1 MRYDSL
7 WRNKF
12 FNYRKSNNRGGTSLK
27 IYEGTDGLRGLVRKL
42 IEVYNFKKVVYEDD
56 NASID
61 TQDAVVQLWVTDEL
75 FLRCRF
81 ADTSSDFGWC
91 DLRTEA
97 LTCSCISGP
106 DYASD
111 ERRWIIYKQSDL
123 VAIGIDNNTASR
135 PDINII
141 IGEITNYETG
151 ETEIGMTTSRA
162 NNNTNLY
169 SVFTNGTSI
178 KSTPYR
184 YFCQQKSVTSLTPV
198 VSTELNK
205 GFTNVYHILSHT
217 QGIPDNS
224 NNNNYT
230 VPTQT
235 ILLNNKKYLLSRFAF
250 EIKD

>member
-1 MRYDSL
+1 MQ
-7 WRNKF
+7 
-12 FNYRKSNNRGGTSLK
+12 

-42 IEVYNFKKVVYEDD
+42 IEVYNFKKVVYEGA
-56 NASID
+56 NTSID
-61 TQDAVVQLWVTDEL
+61 TQDAIFQLWVTDEL
-75 FLRCRF
+75 FLRGQF
-81 ADTSSDFGWC
+81 ADTNRNFGWC

-97 LTCSCISGP
+97 LTCSCIAILNHTG
-106 DYASD
+106 D

-123 VAIGIDNNTASR
+123 VAIGISSNTARR
-135 PDINII
+135 PSINII

-151 ETEIGMTTSRA
+151 ETEIGMTTSCPD
-162 NNNTNLY
+162 NNTNFY

-184 YFCQQKSVTSLTPV
+184 YFCQQKSVTSLAPV

-205 GFTNVYHILSHT
+205 GFTNVYHILSHI
-217 QGIPDNS
+217 QGITDS
-224 NNNNYT
+224 DDYSSYV

-235 ILLNNKKYLLSRFAF
+235 ILLNNKKYLLSSFAF

>member
-1 MRYDSL
+1 M
-7 WRNKF
+7 
-12 FNYRKSNNRGGTSLK
+12 K

-42 IEVYNFKKVVYEDD
+42 IEVYNFKKVVYEGD

-61 TQDAVVQLWVTDEL
+61 TEDAIVQLWVTDEL

-81 ADTSSDFGWC
+81 ADTKTGYGWC

-97 LTCSCISGP
+97 LTCSCVSPADDVG
-106 DYASD
+106 DQ
-111 ERRWIIYKQSDL
+111 RRWIIYKQSDL
-123 VAIGIDNNTASR
+123 VAIGIDNNTARR

-162 NNNTNLY
+162 NNLISKY
-169 SVFTNGTSI
+169 AVFTNGMSVL
-178 KSTPYR
+178 STPDR
-184 YFCQQKSVTSLTPV
+184 YYCQQKSVTSLAPV
-198 VSTELNK
+198 VSTSQNK
-205 GFTNVYHILSHT
+205 GFTNVYHILSHI
-217 QGIPDNS
+217 QGITDDS
-224 NNNNYT
+224 YDNNYS

-250 EIKD
+250 EIKE

>member
-1 MRYDSL
+1 MQ
-7 WRNKF
+7 
-12 FNYRKSNNRGGTSLK
+12 
-27 IYEGTDGLRGLVRKL
+27 IYEGTDGLRGLVTKL
-42 IEVYNFKKVVYEDD
+42 IEVYNFKKVVYEGD

-61 TQDAVVQLWVTDEL
+61 TQDVTFQLWVTDEL
-75 FLRCRF
+75 FLRGQF
-81 ADTSSDFGWC
+81 TDAGAHGWC

-97 LTCSCISGP
+97 LTCSCISSTP
-106 DYASD
+106 YAVD

-123 VAIGIDNNTASR
+123 VAIGINRNTARR

-151 ETEIGMTTSRA
+151 ETEIGMTTSFA
-162 NNNTNLY
+162 DNNINFY
-169 SVFTNGTSI
+169 SVFTDGTTI

-184 YFCQQKSVTSLTPV
+184 YFCQQKSVTSLAPV

-205 GFTNVYHILSHT
+205 GFTNVYHILSHI
-217 QGIPDNS
+217 QGITDSDNYS
-224 NNNNYT
+224 NYA

>member
-1 MRYDSL
+1 MQ
-7 WRNKF
+7 
-12 FNYRKSNNRGGTSLK
+12 

-42 IEVYNFKKVVYEDD
+42 IEVYNFKKVVYEGD
-56 NASID
+56 NTSID
-61 TQDAVVQLWVTDEL
+61 TQNATFQLWVTDEL
-75 FLRCRF
+75 FLRGQF
-81 ADTSSDFGWC
+81 ADTNSNFGWC

-97 LTCSCISGP
+97 LTCPCIAISNYEP
-106 DYASD
+106 DN
-111 ERRWIIYKQSDL
+111 RRWIIYQQSDL
-123 VAIGIDNNTASR
+123 VAIGIDRNTASR

-162 NNNTNLY
+162 NNDTDNY
-169 SVFTNGTSI
+169 AVFTNGMSVL
-178 KSTPYR
+178 SMPYR

-198 VSTELNK
+198 VSTNQNK
-205 GFTNVYHILSHT
+205 GFTNVYHILSHI
-217 QGIPDNS
+217 QGITDN
-224 NNNNYT
+224 NTYCDYA

>member
-1 MRYDSL
+1 M
-7 WRNKF
+7 
-12 FNYRKSNNRGGTSLK
+12 K

-42 IEVYNFKKVVYEDD
+42 IEVYNFKKVVYEGD

-61 TQDAVVQLWVTDEL
+61 TEDGLVQLWVTDEL

-81 ADTSSDFGWC
+81 ADTQTGSGWC

-97 LTCSCISGP
+97 LTCPCVYPADDVG
-106 DYASD
+106 DQ
-111 ERRWIIYKQSDL
+111 RRWIIYKQSDL

-151 ETEIGMTTSRA
+151 ETEIGMTTSCA
-162 NNNTNLY
+162 TNNIEKY
-169 SVFTNGTSI
+169 AVFTNGISVL
-178 KSTPYR
+178 SAPYR
-184 YFCQQKSVTSLTPV
+184 YVCQQKSVTSFAPV

-205 GFTNVYHILSHT
+205 GFTNVYHILSHI
-217 QGIPDNS
+217 QGIPDSYSNS
-224 NNNNYT
+224 GYS

-235 ILLNNKKYLLSRFAF
+235 VLLNGKKYLLSRFAF
-250 EIKD
+250 EIKE

>member
-1 MRYDSL
+1 M
-7 WRNKF
+7 
-12 FNYRKSNNRGGTSLK
+12 K
-27 IYEGTDGLRGLVRKL
+27 IYEGTDGLRELVRKL
-42 IEVYNFKKVVYEDD
+42 IEVYNFKKVVYEGY

-61 TQDAVVQLWVTDEL
+61 TEDGFVQLWVTDEL

-81 ADTSSDFGWC
+81 ADTKTGYGWC

-97 LTCSCISGP
+97 LTCPCVSPIP
-106 DYASD
+106 DVSLVPD
-111 ERRWIIYKQSDL
+111 VVDQRRWIIYKQSDL
-123 VAIGIDNNTASR
+123 VAIGIDSNTASR

-151 ETEIGMTTSRA
+151 ETEIGMTTSCA
-162 NNNTNLY
+162 DNNTNLY

-184 YFCQQKSVTSLTPV
+184 YFCQQKSVTSFAPV

-205 GFTNVYHILSHT
+205 GFTNVYHILSHI
-217 QGIPDNS
+217 QGIPDSYSNS
-224 NNNNYT
+224 DYS

-235 ILLNNKKYLLSRFAF
+235 VLLNGKKYLLSRFAF
-250 EIKD
+250 EIKE

>member
-1 MRYDSL
+1 MQ
-7 WRNKF
+7 
-12 FNYRKSNNRGGTSLK
+12 

-42 IEVYNFKKVVYEDD
+42 IEVYNFKKVVYEGD

-61 TQDAVVQLWVTDEL
+61 TQDAIFQLWVTDEL
-75 FLRCRF
+75 FLRGQF
-81 ADTSSDFGWC
+81 ADTNRNFGWC

-97 LTCSCISGP
+97 LTCPCIAILNRTG
-106 DYASD
+106 D

-123 VAIGIDNNTASR
+123 VAIGIDNNTARR

-162 NNNTNLY
+162 NNLISKY
-169 SVFTNGTSI
+169 AVFTNGMSVL
-178 KSTPYR
+178 STPYR
-184 YFCQQKSVTSLTPV
+184 YYCQQKSVTSLAPV
-198 VSTELNK
+198 VSTNLNK
-205 GFTNVYHILSHT
+205 GFTNVYHILSHI
-217 QGIPDNS
+217 QGITDDS
-224 NNNNYT
+224 HDNNYA